1 MSPLA
6 RLVPY
11 VLRFRRQFAVGVL
24 CLGATT
30 ALSLAGPWVLRFAID
45 DLTADA
51 TRDKLGLYAGA
62 LLGLAVV
69 GGVFRFL
76 ARRVIV
82 GASRDFEYDL
92 RNAFFARVQRLP
104 LAYFHVHRT
113 GDLMSRA
120 TNDLNAVRMM
130 VGPAIMYMASTVMM
144 FVVSVALMLSIDPVL
159 TLVALLPLPLVSVA
173 VKAFGSAIYR
183 QSERIQ
189 AQLATLSAVVQE
201 SLAGVRVVRAYC
213 NETVETERFRRE
225 NLEYLERNVV
235 LIRVQALFYPSLAF
249 ILGLAGLL
257 VLWLGARHVIDDRI
271 TVGQFVA
278 FNAYLVMLSWPMIAF
293 GFVTNLFQR
302 GLAAWKRML
311 EVMDAEPAV
320 TQATPSLAQPR
331 EPTAPIRGRLEFRN
345 LSFAYNGRRVLDGV
359 SARVEPGQ
367 TLALVGPTGS
377 GKSTLLALLPRLFD
391 PPRGTLFVDDVD
403 ILDLPVSTL
412 RRAIGM
418 VPQEP
423 FLFSES
429 IADNVRFGVAGNDRV
444 AGDGTPDDA
453 GLESRRRLDEA
464 MAVARLDKDLAGFP
478 DGAETAVGERG
489 VTLSGGQKQRAALA
503 RAIITD
509 PRILLLDDAL
519 SSVDAYTEDEILT
532 GLRTVMHGR
541 TSVIVSHRIST
552 VRRADLIL
560 VLDQGRV
567 VERGTHAELLT
578 QDGMYA
584 GLHRKQLLEQAL
596 EDRV

>member
-1 MSPLA
+1 MSPFA
-6 RLVPY
+6 RLVPH
-11 VLRFRRQFAVGVL
+11 VLRFRRQFAVGLL
-24 CLGATT
+24 CLVLTT
-30 ALSLAGPWVLRFAID
+30 ALSLAGPWVLRYAID
-45 DLTADA
+45 DLTAHV
-51 TRDKLGLYAGA
+51 TRGKLGLYAGL
-62 LLGLAVV
+62 LLGLALV

-76 ARRVIV
+76 VRRIIV

-92 RNAFFARVQRLP
+92 RNAFFARVQQLP
-104 LAYFHVHRT
+104 LAYFHAHRT

-130 VGPAIMYMASTVMM
+130 VGPAIMYIASTVMM

-159 TLVALLPLPLVSVA
+159 TLVALLPLPLVSVT
-173 VKAFGSAIYR
+173 VKTFGSAIYR

-213 NETVETERFRRE
+213 REAVETERFRRE
-225 NLEYLERNVV
+225 NLEYLERNAV
-235 LIRVQALFYPSLAF
+235 LIRLQALFYPSLAF

-257 VLWLGARHVIDDRI
+257 VLWLGARHVIEGRI

-278 FNAYLVMLSWPMIAF
+278 FNAYLVMLSWPVIAF

-311 EVMDAEPAV
+311 EVMDAEPAMRD
-320 TQATPSLAQPR
+320 TPDHHV
-331 EPTAPIRGRLEFRN
+331 EPSHPIRGRLEFRD
-345 LSFAYNGRRVLDGV
+345 LSFAYNGRRVLEGV

-367 TLALVGPTGS
+367 ILALVGPTGS
-377 GKSTLLALLPRLFD
+377 GKSTLLSLLPRLFD
-391 PPRGTLFVDDVD
+391 PPPGTVFIDDVD

-423 FLFSES
+423 FLFSDT
-429 IADNVRFGVAGNDRV
+429 IAENVLFGVD
-444 AGDGTPDDA
+444 GDIGRDPAHLALAADDA
-453 GLESRRRLDEA
+453 
-464 MAVARLDKDLAGFP
+464 MAIARLDKDLAGFP
-478 DGAETAVGERG
+478 DGADTSVGERG

-503 RAIITD
+503 RAIIAN

-519 SSVDAYTEDEILT
+519 SAVDAYTEDEILAR
-532 GLRTVMHGR
+532 LQEVMRGR
-541 TSVIVSHRIST
+541 TSLIVSHRIST

-560 VLDQGRV
+560 VLDHGRV
-567 VERGTHAELLT
+567 VERGTHDELLAR
-578 QDGMYA
+578 DGMYA
-584 GLHRKQLLEQAL
+584 GLHRKQLLEQEL
-596 EDRV
+596 EERV

>member
-1 MSPLA
+1 MSPFA
-6 RLVPY
+6 RLVPH
-11 VLRFRRQFAVGVL
+11 VLRFRRQFAVGLL
-24 CLGATT
+24 CLVLTT
-30 ALSLAGPWVLRFAID
+30 ALSLAGPWVLRYAID
-45 DLTADA
+45 DLTAHV
-51 TRDKLGLYAGA
+51 TRGTLGLYAGL
-62 LLGLAVV
+62 LLGLALV

-76 ARRVIV
+76 VRRIIV

-104 LAYFHVHRT
+104 LAYFHAHRT

-130 VGPAIMYMASTVMM
+130 VGPAMMYMASTAMM

-159 TLVALLPLPLVSVA
+159 TLVALLPLPLVSVT
-173 VKAFGSAIYR
+173 VKTFGSAIYR

-213 NETVETERFRRE
+213 REAVETERFRRE
-225 NLEYLERNVV
+225 NLEYLERNAV
-235 LIRVQALFYPSLAF
+235 LIRLQALFYPSLAF

-257 VLWLGARHVIDDRI
+257 VLWLGARHVIEGRI

-311 EVMDAEPAV
+311 DVMDAEPAMRD
-320 TQATPSLAQPR
+320 TPEHQV
-331 EPTAPIRGRLEFRN
+331 EPSHPIRGRLEFRD
-345 LSFAYNGRRVLDGV
+345 LSFAYNGRRVLEGV

-367 TLALVGPTGS
+367 ILAVVGPTGS
-377 GKSTLLALLPRLFD
+377 GKSTLLSLLPRLFD
-391 PPRGTLFVDDVD
+391 PPPGTVFIDDVD

-412 RRAIGM
+412 RRAVGM

-423 FLFSES
+423 FLFSDT
-429 IADNVRFGVAGNDRV
+429 IAENVLFGVDGDSDRGP
-444 AGDGTPDDA
+444 ARLARAADDA
-453 GLESRRRLDEA
+453 MAIASLDT
-464 MAVARLDKDLAGFP
+464 DLAGFP
-478 DGAETAVGERG
+478 DGADTPVGERG
-489 VTLSGGQKQRAALA
+489 VTLSGGQKQRVALA
-503 RAIITD
+503 RALIAN

-519 SSVDAYTEDEILT
+519 SAVDAYTEDEILT
-532 GLRTVMHGR
+532 RLEEVMRGR
-541 TSVIVSHRIST
+541 TSLIVSHRIST

-560 VLDQGRV
+560 VLDHGRV
-567 VERGTHAELLT
+567 VERGTHDELLAR
-578 QDGMYA
+578 DGMYA
-584 GLHRKQLLEQAL
+584 GLYRKQLLEREL
-596 EDRV
+596 EERV